1 MKMKDQGKSLIF
13 TSLGHFAN
21 DGNFL
26 LFPTL
31 IAYYKV
37 IPHVSIA
44 FLGVMAII
52 YNLLSGLLG
61 PSIGKLADRIDR
73 DGALIFLG
81 ILLEA
86 ISAIFFG
93 LAFVFTAY
101 VNYIILVAAVI
112 LGIGQ
117 AFYHPIGASILA
129 FTYGKKDSSTA
140 MGING
145 SFGSLGRALIPSV
158 LVYAIVFFGKF
169 YGLVAVAAYTT
180 IAAVIILGGLSFFKR
195 SKYIKI
201 DTKKHAKNTE
211 ESKASESEYKKYG
224 KFLYILTAI
233 VFIRSFFLMG
243 TVTFTP
249 DYFDNIF
256 HSKVIMGDLLTISFL
271 GAVVGQP
278 YFGRVVK
285 DHGGKFTIAVTTIA
299 STVFFGLMLLTDNVY
314 LVTVIYLLYAT
325 FAFTSFP
332 VLLGYVAQTIPQKFS
347 TRSNALVWSFG
358 NIVGG
363 AIGIAIVTILLYV
376 HVALYTSLVVML
388 IFSVISIIMLPLLPS
403 KKKQEELASGI

>member
-1 MKMKDQGKSLIF
+1 MKNTKQSLVF
-13 TSLGHFAN
+13 TSFGHFAN

-37 IPHVSIA
+37 IPHVNIA

-73 DGALIFLG
+73 DGALLFLG

-93 LAFVFTAY
+93 LAFVFHAY
-101 VNYIILVAAVI
+101 ANYIILVASVL
-112 LGIGQ
+112 LGVGQ

-129 FTYGKKDSSTA
+129 FTYGKMDSSSA

-145 SFGSLGRALIPSV
+145 SFGSLGRALIPSL
-158 LVYAIVFFGKF
+158 LVYSILFLGKF
-169 YGLVAVAAYTT
+169 YGLVAIAVYTF
-180 IAAVIILGGLSFFKR
+180 IAALIIFWGLSFFRR
-195 SKYIKI
+195 SKYITI
-201 DTKKHAKNTE
+201 DSKKHGKKTE
-211 ESKASESEYKKYG
+211 EGKASDAEYNKYG

-233 VFIRSFFLMG
+233 VFIRSFFLLG

-256 HSKVIMGDLLTISFL
+256 HSKVIMGDIVTISFL
-271 GAVVGQP
+271 GAVFGQP
-278 YFGRVVK
+278 YFGKIVK
-285 DHGGKFTIAVTTIA
+285 DYGGKFTIAVTTVA
-299 STVFFGLMLLTDNVY
+299 STVFFALMLLTDNVY

-347 TRSNALVWSFG
+347 SRSNALVWSFG

-363 AIGIAIVTILLYV
+363 AIGIAIVTLLLYV
-376 HVALYTSLVVML
+376 HVALYTSFVIMLV
-388 IFSVISIIMLPLLPS
+388 FSVISIIMLPLLPS
-403 KKKQEELASGI
+403 KGNQKGTAA

>member
-1 MKMKDQGKSLIF
+1 MKDTRKSLIF

-37 IPHVSIA
+37 IPHISIA

-73 DGALIFLG
+73 DG
-81 ILLEA
+81 LL
-86 ISAIFFG
+86 ISAGIFMEAASAIVFG
-93 LAFVFTAY
+93 MVFLYGAY
-101 VNYIILVAAVI
+101 ANYIILIASVV
-112 LGIGQ
+112 LGAGQ
-117 AFYHPIGASILA
+117 AFYHPVGASVLA
-129 FTYGKKDSSTA
+129 FTYGKKESSSA

-145 SFGSLGRALIPSV
+145 SFGSLGRALIPSL
-158 LVYAIVFFGKF
+158 LVYSMVFFGDF
-169 YGLVAVAAYTT
+169 GGLVVISIYTF
-180 IAAVIILGGLSFFKR
+180 IAGFIIFTGLNFFRR
-195 SKYIKI
+195 SKYITV
-201 DTKKHAKNTE
+201 DREKHRKNTNE
-211 ESKASESEYKKYG
+211 NKESRTEYSKYS

-233 VFIRSFFLMG
+233 VFIRAFFLIG

-249 DYFDNIF
+249 DYFDNVF
-256 HSKVIMGDLLTISFL
+256 HSKIIMGNIVTVSFL
-271 GAVVGQP
+271 GAVFGQP
-278 YFGRVVK
+278 YFGTVVK
-285 DHGGKFTIAVTTIA
+285 KHGGKFTIAVTTIA
-299 STVFFGLMLLTDNVY
+299 STLFFGLMLLTNNVY
-314 LVTVIYLLYAT
+314 LVTVIYLLYAI

-363 AIGIAIVTILLYV
+363 SVGIAIVTLLLYV
-376 HVALYTSLVVML
+376 HISLYISLVIML
-388 IFSVISIIMLPLLPS
+388 IFSIISIIMLPLLPS
-403 KKKQEELASGI
+403 GNKLEETVVT

>member
-1 MKMKDQGKSLIF
+1 MKDTRKSLIF

-37 IPHVSIA
+37 IPHISIA

-73 DGALIFLG
+73 DGFLIFVG
-81 ILLEA
+81 IFMEA
-86 ISAIFFG
+86 ISAILFG
-93 LAFVFTAY
+93 VAFIYELYAS
-101 VNYIILVAAVI
+101 YIILIASIV
-112 LGIGQ
+112 LGAGQ

-129 FTYGKKDSSTA
+129 FTYGKKDSSSA

-145 SFGSLGRALIPSV
+145 SFGSLGRAIIPSM
-158 LVYAIVFFGKF
+158 LVYSMLFFGHF
-169 YGLVAVAAYTT
+169 GGLIVLSIYTF
-180 IAAVIILGGLSFFKR
+180 IAAFIIFTGLNFFKR
-195 SKYIKI
+195 SKYIKV
-201 DTKKHAKNTE
+201 DRAKHGRNTVE
-211 ESKASESEYKKYG
+211 DKASREEYSKYS

-233 VFIRSFFLMG
+233 VFIRAFFLMG

-249 DYFDNIF
+249 DYFDNVF
-256 HSKVIMGDLLTISFL
+256 NSKIIMGDIVTISFL
-271 GAVVGQP
+271 GAVLGQP
-278 YFGRVVK
+278 YFGTVVK
-285 DHGGKFTIAVTTIA
+285 KHGGKFTIAVTTIA
-299 STVFFGLMLLTDNVY
+299 STIFFGLMLITDNLY
-314 LVTVIYLLYAT
+314 LITVIYLLYAI

-363 AIGIAIVTILLYV
+363 SVGIAIVTLLLYV
-376 HVALYTSLVVML
+376 HISLYTSLIIML
-388 IFSVISIIMLPLLPS
+388 IFSIISIAMLPLLPS
-403 KKKQEELASGI
+403 KSNLEETTVA